1 MRTIPRVVDPH
12 GERPNLTDRQA
23 EILSH
28 IESCVTEQGLPPTR
42 AEVSKHFGFSSANA
56 AETHLRA
63 LAKKGYIEITAG
75 ASRGIKLMAQSVGL
89 PVIGRVAAGSPIM
102 AIEHVES
109 HCPLPAQFFSPKA
122 DYLLKVKGMSMRDAG
137 IFDGDLIA
145 VHKTDSVRSGDII
158 IARIDDEVT
167 VKTLERKSGAVR
179 LLPANPDFQPIEV
192 STNDE
197 SFTIEGKCV
206 GVIRR

>member
-1 MRTIPRVVDPH
+1 MRNRSFVEDPL

-28 IESCVTEQGLPPTR
+28 IEACVAEQGMPPTR
-42 AEVSKHFGFSSANA
+42 AEVARHFGFASANA
-56 AETHLRA
+56 AEMHLRA
-63 LAKKGYIEITAG
+63 LAKKGYIELSAG
-75 ASRGIKLMAQSVGL
+75 ASRGIKLMKQALGL
-89 PVIGRVAAGSPIM
+89 PVVGRVAAGSPIL

-109 HCPLPAQFFSPKA
+109 HCPMPANFFSPKA
-122 DYLLKVKGMSMRDAG
+122 DYLLRVKGLSMRDVG
-137 IFDGDLIA
+137 ILDGDLIA

-167 VKTLERKSGAVR
+167 VKTLERKGTAVR
-179 LLPANPDFQPIEV
+179 LLPANPDFDPIEV
-192 STNDE
+192 NTRDE

>member
-1 MRTIPRVVDPH
+1 MRTIPRVVDPL
-12 GERPNLTDRQA
+12 GERPNMTDRQA
-23 EILSH
+23 ELLAH
-28 IESCVTEQGLPPTR
+28 IESCVSEQGLPPTR
-42 AEVSKHFGFSSANA
+42 AELAKHFGFSSANA

-63 LAKKGYIEITAG
+63 LAKKGYIELAAG
-75 ASRGIKLMAQSVGL
+75 ASRGIRLLKQTVGL
-89 PVIGRVAAGSPIM
+89 PIVGRVAAGSPIL

-122 DYLLKVKGMSMRDAG
+122 DYLLRVKGMSMRDEG

-158 IARIDDEVT
+158 VARIGDEVT
-167 VKTLERKSGAVR
+167 VKTLERKAGAVR

-192 STNDE
+192 SPKED
-197 SFTIEGKCV
+197 SFAIEGKCV